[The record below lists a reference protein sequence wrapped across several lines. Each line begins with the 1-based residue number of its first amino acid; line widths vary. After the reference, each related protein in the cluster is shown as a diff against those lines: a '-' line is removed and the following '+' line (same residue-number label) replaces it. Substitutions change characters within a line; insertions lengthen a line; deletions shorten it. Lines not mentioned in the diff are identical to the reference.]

1 MRVFIAVESNAG
13 LDSKLDNRF
22 GRAGCFIVYDM
33 EEEKIISIEENMFKN
48 DAHEVG
54 IKIAS
59 FVVGK
64 GCRAAIGAQ
73 PGPKAAAVLEKA
85 KIKMIP
91 ADQGTVKELIGR
103 FKSQL
108 KG

>member
-1 MRVFIAVESNAG
+1 MKVFITVENDAG
-13 LDSKLDNRF
+13 LDSRLDNRF
-22 GRAGCFIVYDM
+22 GRAGYFLVYDI

-73 PGPKAAAVLEKA
+73 PGLKAAAILEKA
-85 KIKMIP
+85 KVKMIA
-91 ADQGTVKELIGR
+91 ADQGTVKELIER

-108 KG
+108 K